1 MARRTPSNKRKQR
14 EKKWIE
20 DQMEGNKPERREA
33 TSAYYVL
40 DMLTGEK
47 TPGLS
52 LKQAKTLWRSLEK
65 ACYFY
70 MDSYTPGV
78 APLKAVYL
86 KGPIP
91 E

>member
-14 EKKWIE
+14 ERKWIE
-20 DQMEGNKPERREA
+20 EQLGDDTGKSEGQFW
-33 TSAYYVL
+33 VL
-40 DMLTGEK
+40 NMQTGEK

-70 MDSYTPGV
+70 MDTHTTGV
-78 APLKAVYL
+78 APLRAVYL

>member
-1 MARRTPSNKRKQR
+1 LGPEHVDRRKDTRPQ
-14 EKKWIE
+14 
-20 DQMEGNKPERREA
+20 
-33 TSAYYVL
+33 
-40 DMLTGEK
+40 
-47 TPGLS
+47 

-70 MDSYTPGV
+70 MDTYTPGV